1 MKELNLIYSWK
12 CLLLYKI
19 SGLLTTNRLLKNV
32 ASEAETRKNEEKK
45 RSLLEVNE
53 HFEPNFDAVSAR
65 TVILQQPA
73 KGETMQSNAY
83 QTATTSQATS
93 QAATYFLAKVFNWMA
108 IGLGLTGITAFMVT
122 QSPAAM
128 NFIFGKPFV
137 FYGLIIGELGLVF
150 YLSARV
156 QKMSA
161 QAATGLFILYA
172 ALNGVTLS
180 AILLMYTS
188 TSVAATF
195 FITAGMFGAMATY
208 GFVTKKDLSSW
219 GSFLFMGLIGIIIAS
234 VVNIFLGS
242 SMMSWVIS
250 GIGVLVFT
258 GLTAYDVQK
267 IMRMGGGG
275 IMSQGDSAIR
285 KGAILGAL
293 ALYLDFINLFLML
306 LRFFG
311 NRR

>member
-1 MKELNLIYSWK
+1 MEMFICVQNLRFLI
-12 CLLLYKI
+12 
-19 SGLLTTNRLLKNV
+19 
-32 ASEAETRKNEEKK
+32 TR
-45 RSLLEVNE
+45 
-53 HFEPNFDAVSAR
+53 
-65 TVILQQPA
+65 
-73 KGETMQSNAY
+73 GESMYNNAY
-83 QTATTSQATS
+83 RTATVSQASS
-93 QAATYFLAKVFNWMA
+93 QAAAYFLAKVFNWMA
-108 IGLGLTGITAFMVT
+108 IGLGLTGLTAFMVT

-128 NFIFGKPFV
+128 NFIFGRPFI

-156 QKMSA
+156 QKISA
-161 QAATGLFILYA
+161 QAATALFIVYA

-180 AILLMYTS
+180 AIFLMYTG

-195 FITAGMFGAMATY
+195 FVTAGMFGAMATY
-208 GFVTKKDLSSW
+208 GLVTKKDLSSW

-250 GIGVLVFT
+250 GIGVIVFT

-267 IMRMGGGG
+267 IMHIGAGG
-275 IMSQGDSAIR
+275 IMEQGDTAVR

-306 LRFFG
+306 LRFLG
-311 NRR
+311 DRR